1 MSVACGLCPEQS
13 LRPGNR
19 PWPNQQGSPAP
30 GPPGAD
36 AGGPCGALLV
46 GSHPV

>member
-19 PWPNQQGSPAP
+19 PWPNQQGGS
-30 GPPGAD
+30 PGAD
-36 AGGPCGALLV
+36 TGGPCGAYWS
-46 GSHPV
+46 GATQ